1 MSPNSDSILSQELSR
16 RTALKA
22 LFGAASAA
30 VLFGLPAR
38 AHAAEATKET
48 TDKLNAAQAQL
59 DEVQAQLDSIANEYA
74 ALANKNAQT
83 LNDIEGVQGQ
93 IDSTQAQIDE
103 KKAELKKKRDGLSDR
118 VSASYKSG
126 GTNILSLLLASGSF
140 EELVANA
147 HYVEKINK
155 SDRDAIEDIQTIQ
168 EELDAQKTE
177 LESQKADLEKL
188 KDQQTAQMQD
198 MQAKQQEVQTVLNG
212 LSDDVKELM
221 AQRDSE
227 ILAAAQAE
235 EAAKKAAAAAAAAA
249 NKNNSYSGGSS
260 SGGGSYA
267 PGTPQQNAGSGKQ
280 QAVVNACY
288 STPSPGQNWCAAW
301 VTNVFR
307 NAGVGYF
314 GGNACDMFNAW
325 CYSSD
330 RSALQVGMI
339 VADSSHSGTG
349 APGLIYGH
357 VGIYVGGGIVMSNE
371 GAITSKSLDS
381 FISFYGTGSGVR
393 WGLARRY
400 CAVVKP
406 TRPRARPQYI

>member
-30 VLFGLPAR
+30 VLFGLPTH

-83 LNDIEGVQGQ
+83 LNDIEGVQGK
-93 IDSTQAQIDE
+93 IDDTQTQIDE
-103 KKAELKKKRDGLSDR
+103 KKAELKKKRGDLSDR
-118 VSASYKSG
+118 VAASYKSG
-126 GTNILSLLLASGSF
+126 GTNIRSLLLASGSF

-188 KDQQTAQMQD
+188 KDQQTVQMQD

-235 EAAKKAAAAAAAAA
+235 EAARKAAAAAAAAA

-349 APGLIYGH
+349 TPGLLYGH

-371 GAITSKSLDS
+371 GPITSKSLDS

-393 WGLARRY
+393 WGWLGG
-400 CAVVKP
+400 VVLS
-406 TRPRARPQYI
+406 

>member
-1 MSPNSDSILSQELSR
+1 MDYGIKLMKKMNNKYRNNNNQIYSLNYKFDSTSIAGKISG
-16 RTALKA
+16 TALDLIKKYNELA
-22 LFGAASAA
+22 KEAHGNGNYVEMEVFRQYAEHYRKIVTEINEKKNQNQNRPQEKRFENQEEAGAPVCNDNAETGENAGNVVEMPVAETVVQSPRREFK
-30 VLFGLPAR
+30 VIEIS
-38 AHAAEATKET
+38 AAEA
-48 TDKLNAAQAQL
+48 NAA
-59 DEVQAQLDSIANEYA
+59 V
-74 ALANKNAQT
+74 
-83 LNDIEGVQGQ
+83 
-93 IDSTQAQIDE
+93 
-103 KKAELKKKRDGLSDR
+103 
-118 VSASYKSG
+118 
-126 GTNILSLLLASGSF
+126 
-140 EELVANA
+140 
-147 HYVEKINK
+147 
-155 SDRDAIEDIQTIQ
+155 
-168 EELDAQKTE
+168 
-177 LESQKADLEKL
+177 
-188 KDQQTAQMQD
+188 
-198 MQAKQQEVQTVLNG
+198 
-212 LSDDVKELM
+212 
-221 AQRDSE
+221 
-227 ILAAAQAE
+227 AAQGETVPAGAE
-235 EAAKKAAAAAAAAA
+235 QPKAKRTYRKKAAAAAAAA

-288 STPSPGQNWCAAW
+288 STPSPGLNWCAAW

-349 APGLIYGH
+349 TPGLLYGH

-393 WGLARRY
+393 WGWLGGVALS
-400 CAVVKP
+400 
-406 TRPRARPQYI
+406 

>member
-1 MSPNSDSILSQELSR
+1 MSPNSDSIFTQELSR

-38 AHAAEATKET
+38 AHAAEASQET

-93 IDSTQAQIDE
+93 IDDTQEQIDT
-103 KKAELKKKRDGLSDR
+103 KKSELKKKRNELSDR
-118 VSASYKSG
+118 VAASYKSG

-168 EELDAQKTE
+168 KELDTQKSE

-235 EAAKKAAAAAAAAA
+235 EAAKKAAAAA

-349 APGLIYGH
+349 APGLLYGH
-357 VGIYVGGGIVMSNE
+357 VGIYIGGGIVMSNE
-371 GAITSKSLDS
+371 GPITSKSLDS

-393 WGLARRY
+393 WGWLGGIALS
-400 CAVVKP
+400 
-406 TRPRARPQYI
+406 

>member
-38 AHAAEATKET
+38 ARAAEATKET

-59 DEVQAQLDSIANEYA
+59 DEVQAQLDSIAGEYA

-83 LNDIEGVQGQ
+83 LSDIEGVQGQ
-93 IDSTQAQIDE
+93 IDDTQAQIDE
-103 KKAELKKKRDGLSDR
+103 KKAELKKKRGDLSDR

-155 SDRDAIEDIQTIQ
+155 SDRDAIEDIQAIQ

-198 MQAKQQEVQTVLNG
+198 MQTKQQEVQVVLSG

-221 AQRDSE
+221 AQRDAE
-227 ILAAAQAE
+227 VLAATQAE
-235 EAAKKAAAAAAAAA
+235 EAARKAQEAAAAAAAS
-249 NKNNSYSGGSS
+249 NKNNSTSSGGSHAS
-260 SGGGSYA
+260 S
-267 PGTPQQNAGSGKQ
+267 TPQQNVGTGKQ

-288 STPSPGQNWCAAW
+288 STPSPGLGWCAAW

-325 CYSSD
+325 CYSAD
-330 RSALQVGMI
+330 RSTLKVGMI
-339 VADSSHSGTG
+339 VADSSHPTTG
-349 APGLIYGH
+349 IAGRLYGH
-357 VGIYVGGGIVMSNE
+357 VGIYVGGGIVMSNQ

-381 FISFYGTGSGVR
+381 FISFFGGGSGVR
-393 WGLARRY
+393 WGWLGG
-400 CAVVKP
+400 VVLS
-406 TRPRARPQYI
+406 

>member
-1 MSPNSDSILSQELSR
+1 MSPNNDSIFTQELSR

-38 AHAAEATKET
+38 AHAAEASQET

-74 ALANKNAQT
+74 TLANKNAQT
-83 LNDIEGVQGQ
+83 LSDIEGVQGQ
-93 IDSTQAQIDE
+93 IDETQAQIDT
-103 KKAELKKKRDGLSDR
+103 KKAELKEKRNDLSDR
-118 VSASYKSG
+118 VAASYKSG

-168 EELDAQKTE
+168 KELDTQKSE

-235 EAAKKAAAAAAAAA
+235 EAAKKAAAAAA

-288 STPSPGQNWCAAW
+288 STPSPGLNWCAAW

-349 APGLIYGH
+349 TPGLLYGH

-371 GAITSKSLDS
+371 GSITSKSLDA
-381 FISFYGTGSGVR
+381 FIRFYGTGSGVR
-393 WGLARRY
+393 WGWLGGIALS
-400 CAVVKP
+400 
-406 TRPRARPQYI
+406 